1 MPSHAT
7 IPADIDTPS
16 IRTGNGPDRPDP
28 RRRGFLDRIGIPPS
42 LHWGFVAVLLFMTG
56 TGVESNFIS
65 PFMASTFASQG
76 AASTAATIIA
86 LYGVSAL
93 VASYFSG
100 VLSDLWGPKK
110 VMMLG
115 FAIWAVFEA
124 AFLIS
129 VQVGSVPLTAASYA
143 LRGLGFPL
151 FVFAFLSWV
160 NHVVSQERNAVAVGW
175 FYVAYTGGL
184 PTLGSLVALF
194 AIPALGGG
202 LVGEYRTML
211 ISGVLVVAA
220 FVVLLVGANEKTG
233 LHRIAQASDST
244 GRVLMSGI
252 TAAIR
257 EPRLVA
263 GMVIRLINT
272 APEYGMFIIM
282 PAVVA
287 TELGWGQSRW
297 LTMTVIVYG
306 ANIVF
311 NAIFGAIGDKIG
323 WIRTVKWFGIVAAA
337 GGLLA
342 WWYVAHLVP
351 AGSDWGFWVTTA
363 AGATFGIL
371 LAGFTPMGA
380 VIPALT
386 PKNRGAAMS
395 MYATAA
401 GGAVFAGNLVVAA
414 VLPWGGNTGVV
425 WAFVALYALAFVGLT
440 VIRFPDPVRDELEQK
455 RLDSRQEKVSA

>member
-1 MPSHAT
+1 
-7 IPADIDTPS
+7 
-16 IRTGNGPDRPDP
+16 
-28 RRRGFLDRIGIPPS
+28 
-42 LHWGFVAVLLFMTG
+42 VAVLLFMTG

-65 PFMASTFASQG
+65 PFMADAFSDQG
-76 AASTAATIIA
+76 AANTAAMIIA

-100 VLSDLWGPKK
+100 VLSDLWGPKQ
-110 VMMLG
+110 VMKLG
-115 FAIWAVFEA
+115 FAVWVVFEV
-124 AFLIS
+124 AFLLS
-129 VQVGSVPLTAASYA
+129 VQADSVALTAGSYA

-151 FVFAFLSWV
+151 FAFAFLAWV
-160 NHVVSQERNAVAVGW
+160 NNVVPLKRNAVAVGW

-194 AIPALGGG
+194 AIPAFGGG
-202 LVGEYRTML
+202 AVGEFRTMM
-211 ISGVLVVAA
+211 ISGVLVVAG
-220 FVVLLVGANEKTG
+220 FVVLMLGANEKTG
-233 LHRIAQASDST
+233 LARIAPADHST
-244 GRVLMSGI
+244 SRVLLAGI
-252 TAAIR
+252 TAAGR

-272 APEYGMFIIM
+272 APQYGMFIIM
-282 PAVVA
+282 PTVIA

-306 ANIVF
+306 GNIIF
-311 NAIFGAIGDKIG
+311 NALFGALGDRIG

-351 AGSDWGFWVTTA
+351 AGSTWGFWVTTA
-363 AGATFGIL
+363 AGTTFGIL

-414 VLPWGGNTGVV
+414 VLPWAGATGVV
-425 WAFVALYALAFVGLT
+425 WAFVGLYAVAFVGLT
-440 VIRFPDPVRDELEQK
+440 VIRFPDPIRDELAAS
-455 RLDSRQEKVSA
+455 RLARHPDPAVRSA

>member
-1 MPSHAT
+1 MTSSPPTTDSSNT
-7 IPADIDTPS
+7 STP
-16 IRTGNGPDRPDP
+16 ITRGTEEGDRREAQ
-28 RRRGFLDRIGIPPS
+28 RRGGFLDRIGIPHS
-42 LHWGFVAVLLFMTG
+42 LRWGFLAVLLFMTG

-65 PFMASTFASQG
+65 PFMATAFADQG
-76 AASTAATIIA
+76 AATTAATIIA

-110 VMMLG
+110 VMALG
-115 FAIWAVFEA
+115 FALWVVFEV
-124 AFLIS
+124 AFLLS
-129 VQVGSVPLTAASYA
+129 VQADSVALTAASYA

-151 FVFAFLSWV
+151 FAFAFLAWV
-160 NHVVSQERNAVAVGW
+160 NHVAPRERNAVAVGW

-194 AIPALGGG
+194 AIPAFGGG
-202 LVGEYRTML
+202 QIGQFRTMM
-211 ISGVLVVAA
+211 ISGVLVVVG
-220 FVVLLVGANEKTG
+220 FIVLMLGANEKSG
-233 LHRIAQASDST
+233 LGRIAPTAHST
-244 GRVLMSGI
+244 GKVLMSGI
-252 TAAIR
+252 TAAGR
-257 EPRLVA
+257 EPKLIA
-263 GMVIRLINT
+263 GMAIRLINT
-272 APEYGMFIIM
+272 APQYGMFIIM
-282 PAVVA
+282 PAVIA

-306 ANIVF
+306 GNIIF
-311 NAIFGAIGDKIG
+311 NALFGAIGDKVG

-351 AGSDWGFWVTTA
+351 PGSDWGFWATTA
-363 AGATFGIL
+363 AGTIFGIM

-380 VIPALT
+380 VIPALV
-386 PKNRGAAMS
+386 PSNRGAAMS

-401 GGAVFAGNLVVAA
+401 GGAVFLGTLVVAA

-440 VIRFPDPVRDELEQK
+440 VIKFPDPIRDAQ
-455 RLDSRQEKVSA
+455 QEKARLAA